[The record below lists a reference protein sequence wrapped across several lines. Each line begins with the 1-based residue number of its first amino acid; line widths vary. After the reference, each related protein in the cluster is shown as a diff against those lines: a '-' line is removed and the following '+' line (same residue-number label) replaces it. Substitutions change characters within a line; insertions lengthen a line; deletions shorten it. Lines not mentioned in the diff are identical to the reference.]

1 MFHILLT
8 IHVTTKRVY
17 FNILN
22 FNFFFQVQIAIP
34 DFESGAM
41 ENFGL
46 ITYRELSLLY
56 NPKTDS
62 TINQKYITL
71 VISHEIVH
79 QWFGN
84 LVTLQWWNDLWY
96 FYNIF
101 RERKKRLNY

>member
-1 MFHILLT
+1 
-8 IHVTTKRVY
+8 VY